1 LKLNLTEAQNRIEKI
16 SPAAGRESALMVTE
30 IEVLRDANAEYRSRI
45 AELQAQVQRQVET
58 LRNASREA
66 YDRIM
71 KSCTA
76 EMADAL
82 GSKKHVEGDAA
93 VTEQQWQTL
102 LSDVGNVVKRN
113 KAGEEALDN
122 ALRHNKELEESM
134 IKKQPHTYD
143 FDGVQAEAERLSAA
157 LDRTHSAL
165 LEMQEGYIG
174 ERNKRIKLRRD
185 LRVAEADITL
195 LTRSLAESI
204 DQLNAVN
211 MALRGE
217 SAHLPQVALFRTPT
231 MDLAERLHAR
241 CDEYR
246 QAAEQEVGWRQLV
259 EQQRDELVDKLRAT
273 EHEFDSYREEARA
286 FARQADSHVCGKV
299 GVEFDPQRTG
309 MSTEEFLDR
318 YRTGTRLERDQL
330 ALLAVDQKAAACGQ
344 PYPCEH
350 APDGGNHPVVPNWN
364 ERSAG

>member
-1 LKLNLTEAQNRIEKI
+1 LNLKLNLTEAQNRIEKI
-16 SPAAGRESALMVTE
+16 SPAAGRESALLVTE
-30 IEVLRDANAEYRSRI
+30 IEQLREANAEYESRI
-45 AELQAQVQRQVET
+45 AELRAQVQRQVET

-66 YDRIM
+66 YDKIM
-71 KSCTA
+71 KGFTA
-76 EMADAL
+76 EIADAL
-82 GSKKHVEGDAA
+82 GKKHVEDDSKA
-93 VTEQQWQTL
+93 TEYYWQTL

-134 IKKQPHTYD
+134 TKKQPHTYD

-273 EHEFDSYREEARA
+273 EHEFDRYREEARA
-286 FARQADSHVCGKV
+286 FARQADSGKAE
-299 GVEFDPQRTG
+299 VEFDQQRTG